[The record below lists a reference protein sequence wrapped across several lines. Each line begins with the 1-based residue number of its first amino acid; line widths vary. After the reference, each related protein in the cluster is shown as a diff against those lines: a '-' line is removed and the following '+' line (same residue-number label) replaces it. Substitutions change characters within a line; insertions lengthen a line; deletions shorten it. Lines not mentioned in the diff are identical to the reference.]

1 MVSAASLGNQLR
13 IEVADDGV
21 GLPNGWDLESARGHG
36 IRVTRERLIALY
48 PGASENC
55 FSIARR
61 KGGGTKVVLMIPLKR
76 TGRDNE
82 ID

>member
-1 MVSAASLGNQLR
+1 MATST
-13 IEVADDGV
+13 
-21 GLPNGWDLESARGHG
+21 GHG

-48 PGASENC
+48 PGANENC
-55 FSIARR
+55 FTITRR
-61 KGGGTKVVLMIPLKR
+61 QNGGTKVVLMIPLKR